1 MHVIATPGGF
11 LLNYVHFCIAGQI
24 LLIFIKSLAA
34 GCSLD
39 TPGVLEWTVSVH
51 LDGGLKISAIVIDGD
66 GTCGAA
72 LISEIFIPAFYP
84 ASLFKV
90 IFLHHGID
98 ASILS
103 LDQIHLQN
111 KTSL

>member
-1 MHVIATPGGF
+1 MTACNSDTRWLFIELSSFLYSGPDSIDIYKKPGR
-11 LLNYVHFCIAGQI
+11 
-24 LLIFIKSLAA
+24 
-34 GCSLD
+34 SLD
-39 TPGVLEWTVSVH
+39 TPGVLECTVSVH

-84 ASLFKV
+84 ASLFQV

-98 ASILS
+98 VSILS
-103 LDQIHLQN
+103 LNQIHLQN